1 MHVHRNKCSLQN
13 IKKIVSIMVQ
23 KFEDTDNYKE
33 QRHVKSS
40 QSVKVIVDC
49 YVSLQVSWHMN
60 VDIMITKHAHLVHL
74 GGCRAPR
81 HRNLLHMIK
90 LFEKT

>member
-1 MHVHRNKCSLQN
+1 
-13 IKKIVSIMVQ
+13 MVQ

-40 QSVKVIVDC
+40 
-49 YVSLQVSWHMN
+49 VSESHYCSLLCFSSGVWHMN